1 MSGQFK
7 DVNLPELK
15 LQNMKWPTV
24 KKLSLDK
31 VEAPVM
37 NLNPDGLGKTLNIS
51 FVKTC
56 EDVWNSISN

>member
-24 KKLSLDK
+24 KKFSLDK

-37 NLNPDGLGKTLNIS
+37 NLNPDGFGKTLN
-51 FVKTC
+51 V
-56 EDVWNSISN
+56 

>member
-15 LQNMKWPTV
+15 LQNMKWSTV

-37 NLNPDGLGKTLNIS
+37 NLNPDGFGKTLN
-51 FVKTC
+51 V
-56 EDVWNSISN
+56 